1 MISRETIDKIFQTAR
16 VEEVIGEFVSLKKSG
31 SNYKGLSPFTQEK
44 SPSFMVS
51 PAKQIW
57 KDFSSGKGGS
67 VVSFLMEHEQFTYPE
82 ALRWLAKR
90 YGIEIE
96 EEHQPDPEKIAKTK
110 ERENQFALTEF
121 ANKWFQTQLWETD
134 EGKQIAYAYFKE
146 RGFTKESM
154 EKFNLGYSPK
164 DWSAFTSHAIE
175 KGYSFEALQEVGLT
189 VGNKEKPV
197 DRFRERV
204 IFPIHSFSGR
214 TLGFGGRI
222 LGNNKKT
229 AKYLNSPENQI
240 YFKSKILYGIYQAK
254 QAILREDECIL
265 VEGYT
270 DVISLHQSGVENV
283 VSSSGTALTADQ
295 IRLVKRL
302 TNNLTLVYDGDPAGI
317 KASFRGID
325 LILEQ
330 ELNVRVVVL
339 EEGEDP
345 DSFAQ
350 SHKTTEIQEFFKSQA
365 IDFIRFKV
373 GVLKEEAGDDPVRKS
388 QMIQSI
394 IDSIAL
400 IPNLI
405 QRELYVRDASGI
417 LGIGE
422 DVLFRQLA
430 IKLAENDKESR
441 RKSSYTTESPLR
453 VATKPKDEI
462 PLDSFESIEEDLIQM
477 MVRYG
482 EVEIELP
489 IDSEEQEF
497 YKSTITDEI
506 ISQLEE
512 DGLSFSTPHYQEM
525 FSEIKKE
532 MQSNESESISDYFI
546 RHENENLS
554 KLASGMIF
562 EKYHLSNWDKQGVPV
577 PKIDSNLSKRVQEM
591 LLNYKRKVLLEMI
604 KAEHLK
610 TQLKD
615 LSDEKREEVIKEIMR
630 LTQLKKSLD
639 ELLNRAV

>member
-1 MISRETIDKIFQTAR
+1 MISRTTIDKIFQTAR
-16 VEEVIGEFVSLKKSG
+16 VEEVIGDFVSLKKSG

-82 ALRWLAKR
+82 ALRWIANR
-90 YGIEIE
+90 YNIEIE
-96 EEHQPDPEKIAKTK
+96 EEHEPDAEKIAKSR
-110 ERENQFALTEF
+110 ERENQYALTEF
-121 ANKWFQTQLWETD
+121 ANKWFQAQLWETE
-134 EGKQIAYAYFKE
+134 EGKQIAYSYFKE
-146 RGFTKESM
+146 RGFSKESI
-154 EKFNLGYSPK
+154 EKFSLGYSPK
-164 DWSAFTSHAIE
+164 DWSAFTQYAKD
-175 KGYSFEALQEVGLT
+175 KGYTFEALQDVGLT
-189 VGNKEKPV
+189 VGNKDKPV

-204 IFPIHSFSGR
+204 IFPIQSFSGR

-270 DVISLHQSGVENV
+270 DVVSLHQAGVENV
-283 VSSSGTALTADQ
+283 VSSSGTALTPDQ

-339 EEGEDP
+339 AEGEDP
-345 DSFAQ
+345 DSFAL
-350 SHKTTEIQEFFKSQA
+350 SHKSEEIQEYFKTKA

-373 GVLKEEAGDDPVRKS
+373 GVLKEEAGEDPVRVS

-405 QRELYVRDASGI
+405 QRELYIRDASSI
-417 LGIGE
+417 LNIGE
-422 DVLFRQLA
+422 DVLFRQLS
-430 IKLAENDKESR
+430 IKLLENEKESK
-441 RKSSYTTESPLR
+441 RKSNYSTESPLR
-453 VATKPKDEI
+453 VANKQKEELPFDTF
-462 PLDSFESIEEDLIQM
+462 SSIEEDIIQIII
-477 MVRYG
+477 RHG
-482 EVEIELP
+482 EAEIELP
-489 IDSEEQEF
+489 IGSSDDEF
-497 YKSTITDEI
+497 YKTTVTEEI
-506 ISQLEE
+506 ISQLDE

-525 FSEIKKE
+525 LSEIKKE
-532 MQSNESESISDYFI
+532 MNDDESQSISDHFI
-546 RHENENLS
+546 RHENEDLS

-562 EKYHLSNWDKQGVPV
+562 EKYQLSNWDKQGVPV
-577 PKIDSNLSKRVQEM
+577 PKSDSNLAKRVQEM

-604 KAEHLK
+604 KTQHLK
-610 TQLKD
+610 TQNLEM
-615 LSDEKREEVIKEIMR
+615 LDEERNSVLKEIIR